1 MASLDLS
8 ERPRLLAAGAQHGA
22 QQLTPRAGRRED
34 LPPRAGPSATT
45 RSQKRSWSLCA
56 VRRLGPADLVDL
68 SAAAGRRGRV
78 DGGRRAVPHADAG
91 GQRRRPRCLTARF
104 RDGRCLGP
112 LGLRTDCS
120 FLFFWNGHCVR
131 QEQLEGGTRAAKRR
145 AAVSAFSV
153 CLGGDALT
161 SSVSGLFAGGTS
173 YKACLN
179 RQCVWFRRTMSA
191 QT

>member
-22 QQLTPRAGRRED
+22 QQLTPRVGCRVD

-45 RSQKRSWSLCA
+45 RSPTRSWSLCA

-91 GQRRRPRCLTARF
+91 GQR
-104 RDGRCLGP
+104 
-112 LGLRTDCS
+112 
-120 FLFFWNGHCVR
+120 
-131 QEQLEGGTRAAKRR
+131 
-145 AAVSAFSV
+145 
-153 CLGGDALT
+153 
-161 SSVSGLFAGGTS
+161 
-173 YKACLN
+173 
-179 RQCVWFRRTMSA
+179 
-191 QT
+191 